1 MARSNTDLENRVSK
15 LENKEDKGPKEEQV
29 KDLVEK
35 SLEDILDSKENE
47 AIKEAKEQ
55 EVRKLNLI
63 LVNVPE
69 STGEN
74 VNKQDKEKVEK
85 LLKKAVP
92 EEEIKVEQIFRIGEK
107 DKTNRA
113 RLLKIKVENMEIKK
127 KILINSKC
135 LNEGTGITDPNKK
148 IYINLDYTKKE
159 RDINRKLR
167 EELKAMPTE
176 KREKHTIKYNRIVL
190 KD

>member
-1 MARSNTDLENRVSK
+1 M
-15 LENKEDKGPKEEQV
+15 
-29 KDLVEK
+29 
-35 SLEDILDSKENE
+35 DSKVNE

-113 RLLKIKVENMEIKK
+113 RLIKIKVENMEIKK

-135 LNEGTGITDPNKK
+135 LNEGTGITDPKKK
-148 IYINLDYTKKE
+148 IYINLDYTKK
-159 RDINRKLR
+159 
-167 EELKAMPTE
+167 
-176 KREKHTIKYNRIVL
+176 
-190 KD
+190 